1 MDDTMHPERPRY
13 DVVVVGA
20 RAAGATTA
28 MLLAGAGLTVL
39 VVDQGRY
46 GADTLST
53 HALMRGGVLQ
63 LHRWGLLDRIIDAG
77 TPPIRRTTFHYAH
90 DDVSVVIKASRGIDA
105 LYAPRRTVLDPV
117 LVDAA
122 VAAGVDVRY
131 GVTVTDVRRDRN
143 DRVVGIQGHDEN
155 GRAIAVDAGVV
166 IGADGLRSAIAQR
179 VDAPFEHAGTT
190 AGASVYGYW
199 SGIETD
205 GYEWAYNTGAAAGLI
220 PTNDGLTCVFAASTP
235 ARIGRGGRQTL
246 EDVVRQASPSL
257 ADRIAE
263 AHAPAGVRSFAGR
276 PSYLRRS
283 WGPGWALVGD
293 AGSWKDPI
301 STHGLTDALRD
312 AELLARAIVA
322 SAAGELT
329 EAEALAGYQ
338 AERDRLTLPLLTA
351 TDAIARYDWTDA
363 EIRALLLELSSSM
376 TAEIEAIGD
385 LDGLAVRH

>member
-1 MDDTMHPERPRY
+1 
-13 DVVVVGA
+13 
-20 RAAGATTA
+20 
-28 MLLAGAGLTVL
+28 
-39 VVDQGRY
+39 
-46 GADTLST
+46 
-53 HALMRGGVLQ
+53 
-63 LHRWGLLDRIIDAG
+63 
-77 TPPIRRTTFHYAH
+77 
-90 DDVSVVIKASRGIDA
+90 
-105 LYAPRRTVLDPV
+105 
-117 LVDAA
+117 
-122 VAAGVDVRY
+122 
-131 GVTVTDVRRDRN
+131 
-143 DRVVGIQGHDEN
+143 
-155 GRAIAVDAGVV
+155 
-166 IGADGLRSAIAQR
+166 
-179 VDAPFEHAGTT
+179 
-190 AGASVYGYW
+190 
-199 SGIETD
+199 
-205 GYEWAYNTGAAAGLI
+205 
-220 PTNDGLTCVFAASTP
+220 VFAASTP

-338 AERDRLTLPLLTA
+338 AEQDRLTLPLLTA